1 MKRSP
6 LLILFI
12 TVVIDLLGFGII
24 MPLLPL
30 YVDRFGGREITAG
43 WLATSFSVMQFLF
56 APIWG
61 RISDIKGRRPLIL
74 LSLAGSALAFFL
86 FGVAQHLWVLFVA
99 RIAAGILTAAS
110 LPAAYAYIADVTPPE
125 RRARGM
131 AMIGVAFGIGFAC
144 GPMLGGWLG
153 RQYGLAVPAF
163 VVAGMAAANFV
174 WSWFA
179 LPESLPADRNRAV
192 ARRVVFFDW
201 RGFQRAY
208 RSPLIGELF
217 TVFAFSTFAFAMM
230 ESTFTW
236 VILRRFVQP
245 TFAAGVASS
254 VVEKAAAGTAGSVF
268 VIVGVAAV
276 LAQGAVMGGLAQRFG
291 DARLIRAGSIL
302 LAATLWGIGFT
313 TSLVILKVLAAGLAV
328 GSGMTNPALSS
339 LVSRAADPAERG
351 SVMGVQQGLGSLA
364 RMVAPLVGTDLLQKA
379 GIGVAYSAAAALMAI
394 AFVCSLA
401 VHNIPVSAETQAP
414 IAVH

>member
-30 YVDRFGGREITAG
+30 YVNRFGGDEVAAG
-43 WLATSFSVMQFLF
+43 WLTTGFSVMQFAF

-61 RISDIKGRRPLIL
+61 RVSDMRGRRPLIL

-110 LPAAYAYIADVTPPE
+110 LPTAQAYIADVTPPE

-131 AMIGVAFGIGFAC
+131 ALIGVAFGVGFAC

-153 RQYGLAVPAF
+153 GRYGLSVPAF

-179 LPESLPADRNRAV
+179 LPESLAV
-192 ARRVVFFDW
+192 RGAQASPRPVVFFDW
-201 RGFQRAY
+201 RAFQRAY
-208 RSPLIGELF
+208 RSPLLGELF

-236 VILRRFVQP
+236 VILRRFVEPQL
-245 TFAAGVASS
+245 AHGVAAS
-254 VVEKAAAGTAGSVF
+254 VIERTAADHASRVF
-268 VIVGVAAV
+268 VIVGVSAV

-291 DARLIRAGSIL
+291 DARLIRWGSML
-302 LAATLWGIGFT
+302 LAIALWGIGATHSFDT
-313 TSLVILKVLAAGLAV
+313 LKVLAAALAV
-328 GSGMTNPALSS
+328 GSGMANPALSS
-339 LVSRAADPAERG
+339 LVSRAADASERG
-351 SVMGVQQGLGSLA
+351 SVLGVQQGLGALA
-364 RMVAPLVGTDLLQKA
+364 RMIAPITGTWLLEHA
-379 GIGVAYSAAAALMAI
+379 SIGAAYTAAAVLMAVAYL
-394 AFVCSLA
+394 CSLA
-401 VHNIPVSAETQAP
+401 VRDIPRATEMEATVVA
-414 IAVH
+414 H